1 MFNRFKQ
8 WLRNRFLNYID
19 ESLPQVDGFLV
30 QSSGI
35 SMSRR
40 QTPGAVCYL
49 FVLPES
55 IDFNY
60 EADEYDMEVIEN
72 EPETIAEVAAFIE
85 VVARLSETPPK
96 EMMN

>member
-1 MFNRFKQ
+1 MLNRLKQ

-19 ESLPQVDGFLV
+19 MEAPVIDEYLV
-30 QSSGI
+30 QPSGV

-40 QTPGAVCYL
+40 QVPGAVCYL

-55 IDFNY
+55 INFNY

-72 EPETIAEVAAFIE
+72 EPETIADVAAFIE
-85 VVARLSETPPK
+85 VVARLSEAPPR